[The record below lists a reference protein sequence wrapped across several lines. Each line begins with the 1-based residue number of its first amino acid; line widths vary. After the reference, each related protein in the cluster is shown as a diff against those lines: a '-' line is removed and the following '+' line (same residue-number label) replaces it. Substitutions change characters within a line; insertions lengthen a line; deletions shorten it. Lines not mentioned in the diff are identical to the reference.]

1 MECSDKIKYDV
12 GFVLDVS
19 GSLGP
24 DDWITE
30 TSFTK
35 KRARRIDI
43 SPTGGRAAVTIFDS
57 SAWLKIKFSDHL
69 SYGDFEKAVER
80 LPYKGGGT
88 SISTALDVALN
99 QMFQEPNGMRNDSHK
114 ELILITDGHSDAS
127 NYDILAN
134 DFQTQNIK
142 VIVLGVGGD
151 IDKDNLR
158 RLVTDDKNLYI
169 ATNFEDLKVK
179 SFADNVGEAIC
190 QGIFMHTC
198 LLYTSP
204 SPRD

>member
-1 MECSDKIKYDV
+1 MFIFITDLECSDKIKYDV

-19 GSLGP
+19 GSLGS
-24 DDWITE
+24 DDWNTE
-30 TSFTK
+30 KSFTK
-35 KRARRIDI
+35 KLARRIDI

-69 SYGDFEKAVER
+69 DYVDFEKAVEM
-80 LPYKGGGT
+80 LPYRGGGT
-88 SISTALDVALN
+88 SISTALNVALN
-99 QMFQEPNGMRNDSHK
+99 QMFQQPNGMRNDSQK

-142 VIVLGVGGD
+142 VIVLGVGKD
-151 IDKDNLR
+151 IDEDNLR

-169 ATNFEDLKVK
+169 ATNFEDLKMK
-179 SFADNVGEAIC
+179 SFADKVGEAIC
-190 QGIFMHTC
+190 HGIFE
-198 LLYTSP
+198 
-204 SPRD
+204 